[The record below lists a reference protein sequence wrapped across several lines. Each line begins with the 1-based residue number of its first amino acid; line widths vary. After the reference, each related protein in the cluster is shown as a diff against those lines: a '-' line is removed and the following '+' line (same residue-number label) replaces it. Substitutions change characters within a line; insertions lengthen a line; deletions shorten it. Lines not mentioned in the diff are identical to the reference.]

1 MCVRGTVIVKAE
13 QKTCCGRLVD
23 PASRRG
29 EPALAAGVSRVC
41 RRRVCCGAPWRA
53 AVRVGATRAIRQAAS
68 DSDGSSGHHSE
79 DVDMSQ
85 SHL

>member
-1 MCVRGTVIVKAE
+1 MCVRGTVAKKK
-13 QKTCCGRLVD
+13 KTAAVLLD
-23 PASRRG
+23 PASAAR
-29 EPALAAGVSRVC
+29 PALAAGVSRVC